1 MRFDDLFDSERV
13 RDIGHMSRLERGKS
27 RPDYLMKLK
36 QCCES
41 VWTGEEEGD
50 DIQKNLT
57 IAQVCRSG

>member
-1 MRFDDLFDSERV
+1 MICLTLNECATLDTCRAGRE
-13 RDIGHMSRLERGKS
+13 KS

-41 VWTGEEEGD
+41 VWFGEEEGD